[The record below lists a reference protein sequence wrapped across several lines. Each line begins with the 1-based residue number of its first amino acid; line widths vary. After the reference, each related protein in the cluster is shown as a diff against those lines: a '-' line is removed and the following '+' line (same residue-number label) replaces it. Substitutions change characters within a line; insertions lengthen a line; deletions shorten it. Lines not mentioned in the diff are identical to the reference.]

1 MQIVVDGLL
10 THYETVGNKPKTILI
25 LHGWMRSLEEWLA
38 IAKQLSEE
46 YKVILL
52 DLPGFGKTQKPET
65 VFSIYDYAAFVQHFL
80 EKLEIKELSLLGHSF
95 GGRIGIIIAGKTK
108 LITHLILVDSAG
120 VEKRTII
127 AKVKIGIFK
136 LAKLFMPKSIVTKL
150 RNKLGSRDYKSAGP
164 MRPIFLKIINE
175 DLTYLLPDI
184 TAPTLL
190 VWGNKDTEVP
200 EWKTK
205 KMKRLIPHAKLRVVW
220 GSAHSP
226 HLEKPTAL
234 NDILS
239 EYLMKK

>member
-25 LHGWMRSLEEWLA
+25 LHGWMRSLEEWLPV
-38 IAKQLSEE
+38 AKQLSEE

-65 VFSIYDYAAFVQHFL
+65 DFSIYDYATFVQHFL
-80 EKLEIKELSLLGHSF
+80 EKLEINKLSLLGHSF
-95 GGRIGIIIAGKTK
+95 GGRIGIIMASKTN
-108 LITHLILVDSAG
+108 LITHLVLVDAAG
-120 VEKRTII
+120 VEKRTLI

-136 LAKLFMPKSIVTKL
+136 LAKLFMPKSVITKL
-150 RNKLGSRDYKSAGP
+150 RNKLGSQDYKSAGA
-164 MRPIFLKIINE
+164 MRPIFLKVINE
-175 DLTYLLPDI
+175 DLTYLLRDI
-184 TAPTLL
+184 SPPTLL
-190 VWGNKDTEVP
+190 IWGNKDTEVS

-226 HLEKPTAL
+226 HLEKPVEL
-234 NDILS
+234 NAILS